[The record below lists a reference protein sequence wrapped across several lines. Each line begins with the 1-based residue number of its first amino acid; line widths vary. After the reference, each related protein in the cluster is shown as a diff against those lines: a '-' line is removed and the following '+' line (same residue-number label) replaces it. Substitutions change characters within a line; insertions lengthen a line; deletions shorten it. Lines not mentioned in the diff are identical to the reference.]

1 MIDSPVT
8 VCSHCGTRFTAKR
21 SDARYCSP
29 RCRVAALRERRH
41 STQGRRQPLTE
52 QFTHHTV
59 LLDKHLD
66 SLERDAHNLQ
76 RLLQDDRMTAHMDHI
91 KAQNGS
97 DIKRAINALTAQA
110 DVLSKISSKLYEK

>member
-1 MIDSPVT
+1 M
-8 VCSHCGTRFTAKR
+8 
-21 SDARYCSP
+21 
-29 RCRVAALRERRH
+29 
-41 STQGRRQPLTE
+41 TE

-76 RLLQDDRMTAHMDHI
+76 RLLQDDRMTAHMDRI

-97 DIKRAINALTAQA
+97 DIERAINALTAQA
-110 DVLSKISSKLYEK
+110 DVLSKISGRLYEK